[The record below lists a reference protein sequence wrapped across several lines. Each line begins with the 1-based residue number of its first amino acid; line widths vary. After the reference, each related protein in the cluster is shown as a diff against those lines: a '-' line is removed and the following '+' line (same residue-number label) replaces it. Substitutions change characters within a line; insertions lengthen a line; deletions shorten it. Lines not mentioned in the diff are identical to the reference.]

1 MKLFLLQNGRPKYLW
16 TNRKPEMLI
25 SNWFWVYDLEVLE
38 TFPAMALAE
47 ASCIL
52 AFEWVVFSIW
62 SSVTNSNE
70 IAAFQGLNRC
80 LKIETF
86 DFLILILTSWC
97 LFTFVNVIKFR
108 WVYSSILSTK
118 KLSQCSSSLAEI
130 QTLRSKNRFIS
141 KLSAKHFLKNLSL
154 QSVYQIIHVR
164 QSFFKRAL
172 AESSL
177 DF

>member
-16 TNRKPEMLI
+16 TNRKPAMLI
-25 SNWFWVYDLEVLE
+25 SFWVYDLEVLE

-86 DFLILILTSWC
+86 DFLILILTSDYYFDYYLESW
-97 LFTFVNVIKFR
+97 FVYI
-108 WVYSSILSTK
+108 
-118 KLSQCSSSLAEI
+118 C
-130 QTLRSKNRFIS
+130 
-141 KLSAKHFLKNLSL
+141 
-154 QSVYQIIHVR
+154 QSNKI
-164 QSFFKRAL
+164 
-172 AESSL
+172 
-177 DF
+177 

>member
-25 SNWFWVYDLEVLE
+25 SIWFWVYDLEVLE

-70 IAAFQGLNRC
+70 IAAFQVELVSKELNHFGVRNFV
-80 LKIETF
+80 IEGVAVGRQG
-86 DFLILILTSWC
+86 IL
-97 LFTFVNVIKFR
+97 
-108 WVYSSILSTK
+108 
-118 KLSQCSSSLAEI
+118 
-130 QTLRSKNRFIS
+130 
-141 KLSAKHFLKNLSL
+141 
-154 QSVYQIIHVR
+154 
-164 QSFFKRAL
+164 
-172 AESSL
+172 
-177 DF
+177 

>member
-25 SNWFWVYDLEVLE
+25 SIWFWVYDLEVLE

-70 IAAFQGLNRC
+70 IAAFQVELVSKELNHFGVRNFVIEGVAVSRHLARNPRAWILPFWSKTDMDPLKQNLC
-80 LKIETF
+80 LAPNQKM
-86 DFLILILTSWC
+86 
-97 LFTFVNVIKFR
+97 VR
-108 WVYSSILSTK
+108 TK
-118 KLSQCSSSLAEI
+118 KVANYQKIKGIICHSL
-130 QTLRSKNRFIS
+130 K
-141 KLSAKHFLKNLSL
+141 
-154 QSVYQIIHVR
+154 
-164 QSFFKRAL
+164 
-172 AESSL
+172 
-177 DF
+177 

>member
-25 SNWFWVYDLEVLE
+25 SFWVYDLEVLE

-80 LKIETF
+80 LRIETF
-86 DFLILILTSWC
+86 DFLILILTSDYYLESW
-97 LFTFVNVIKFR
+97 FVYI
-108 WVYSSILSTK
+108 
-118 KLSQCSSSLAEI
+118 C
-130 QTLRSKNRFIS
+130 
-141 KLSAKHFLKNLSL
+141 
-154 QSVYQIIHVR
+154 QSNKI
-164 QSFFKRAL
+164 
-172 AESSL
+172 
-177 DF
+177 